1 MLKILISD
9 KFSEAGRRIFDEN
22 PDFTADYKP
31 GLSPEELMAVI
42 GEYDGLVIRSGT
54 RVSEEVLNAATKLR
68 VVGRAGV
75 GVDNVDIVAATQR
88 GICVMNTPGGNTVTT
103 GEHAVAMMLAMA
115 RKIPQ
120 ADASLKSGKW
130 LKSSFQGTEVFGKTL
145 GILGLGRVGRVVA
158 ERALGL
164 RMKVLANDPF
174 VSDNQARKLGVEK
187 ASFDELLGRSDFI
200 TIHLPKTPET
210 KNLINEQTIAKMKQG
225 VRLINCARGGIV
237 KESDL
242 YEALQSGRVAAAA
255 LDVFEHEPCTDNPLF
270 KLDNVIVTPH
280 LGASTAEA
288 QENVAVAVVKQIID
302 YLAGGVIVNAVNV
315 PSVSGDAL
323 KDIAPFMVLGEKLGS
338 MQAQLSSEIPA
349 EMDITYGGELS
360 QLSNKPVGI
369 AILKGFFARLHD
381 EDVNFVN
388 APVFADQHDMSVVE
402 SSRAKGG
409 EYTNFLTV
417 TVRYPDGKQRSLTG
431 VKFGAHDIRLT
442 RFNDNVI
449 NIEPEG
455 HMLILRNK
463 DVPGVVGFIGTLLG
477 EAGVNIA
484 NLRLARNRET
494 GTALTF
500 VTMDHEVDE
509 KTMEKLLGGDGI
521 VSVKYVKI

>member
-1 MLKILISD
+1 MFKILISD
-9 KFSEAGRRIFDEN
+9 KFTEAGIEIFKQN
-22 PDFTADYKP
+22 PDFIVDYQP
-31 GLSPEELMAVI
+31 GLSPEDLLSVI
-42 GEYDGLVIRSGT
+42 GDYDGLVIRSGT
-54 RVSEEVLNAATKLR
+54 RVTEEVLNAATNLK

-75 GVDNVDIVAATQR
+75 GVDNVDVVAATGK

-130 LKSSFQGTEVFGKTL
+130 LKSRFQGTEVYEKTL
-145 GILGLGRVGRVVA
+145 GVLGLGRVGRVVA
-158 ERALGL
+158 ERALGF

-187 ASFDELLGRSDFI
+187 ASFDEILSRSDFI
-200 TIHLPKTPET
+200 SIHLPKTPET
-210 KNLINEQTIAKMKQG
+210 KNLINAAAIAKMKKG

-237 KESDL
+237 NENDL
-242 YEALQSGRVAAAA
+242 YEALQSGHVAAAA
-255 LDVFEHEPCTDNPLF
+255 LDVFEIEPCTENPLF
-270 KLDNVIVTPH
+270 QLDNVIVTPH

-288 QENVAVAVVKQIID
+288 QENVAVAVAKQMID
-302 YLAGGVIVNAVNV
+302 YLADGVIVNAVNV

-323 KDIAPFMVLGEKLGS
+323 RDIAPFMSLGEKLGS
-338 MQAQLSSEIPA
+338 MQGQLSGEIPA
-349 EMDITYGGELS
+349 EMTITYVGELS
-360 QLSNKPVGI
+360 ELPNKPVGI
-369 AILKGFFARLHD
+369 AILKGFFSRLHD

-388 APVFADQHDMSVVE
+388 APVFAEQHGMSVIE
-402 SSRAKGG
+402 SARAKGG
-409 EYTNFLTV
+409 EYTNSLTV
-417 TVRYPDGKQRSLTG
+417 TVRYPDGKERSLTG
-431 VKFGAHDIRLT
+431 VKFGDRDIRLT
-442 RFNDNVI
+442 RYNNNVI

-494 GTALTF
+494 NTALTF
-500 VTMDHEVDE
+500 VTMDHEADE
-509 KTMEKLLGGDGI
+509 QTMKKLSDGEGI